1 MAGSMR
7 RIIVVTCVLAASILA
22 SCDRRESAWRDA
34 RRQDTPASYRAYLER
49 HPTGAHAAE
58 ARAWLEERRESEEW
72 ARAERLGTPE
82 AWQRY
87 LAGWP
92 EGRHAEEAR
101 RLLVAFIP
109 PPRPVPAAAAEPPA
123 TAPPSAAPAA
133 DGFEIQLGAWSDEA
147 LARAGFERFIGAH
160 AGALAGAGLRL
171 AGPGESG
178 DALWRLRAGPF
189 DEAAAR
195 ARCTSLADAGVS
207 CVPIPAAPRP
217 VQSPLFQ

>member
-1 MAGSMR
+1 MPCLLAAS
-7 RIIVVTCVLAASILA
+7 VLAA
-22 SCDRRESAWRDA
+22 CDRRESAWRDA
-34 RRQDTPASYRAYLER
+34 QRDNSQSAYQAYLEQY
-49 HPTGAHAAE
+49 PTGAYAAE
-58 ARAWLEERRESEEW
+58 ARAELEARREAEEW

-92 EGRHAEEAR
+92 EGRHADEAR

-109 PPRPVPAAAAEPPA
+109 PPRP
-123 TAPPSAAPAA
+123 APLPAPAPLV
-133 DGFEIQLGAWSDEA
+133 DFEIQLGAWSDEA

-160 AGALAGAGLRL
+160 AAALAGAELRL

-189 DEAAAR
+189 DEATAR
-195 ARCTSLADAGVS
+195 ARCASLVATGVS
-207 CVPIPAAPRP
+207 CVPVAPA
-217 VQSPLFQ
+217 VQPGYSPPFQ

>member
-7 RIIVVTCVLAASILA
+7 GSIVVTCILAASVLAA
-22 SCDRRESAWRDA
+22 CDRRESAWRDA
-34 RRQDTPASYRAYLER
+34 RRDDSQSAYQAYLELY
-49 HPTGAHAAE
+49 PTGVHAAE
-58 ARAWLEERRESEEW
+58 ARAELEARREAEEW

-92 EGRHAEEAR
+92 AGHHADEAR

-109 PPRPVPAAAAEPPA
+109 PSRPEPLPAPVSQQAPGPEVPA
-123 TAPPSAAPAA
+123 
-133 DGFEIQLGAWSDEA
+133 GNFEIQLGAWSDEA

-160 AGALAGAGLRL
+160 ATAFAGTGLRL
-171 AGPGESG
+171 AGPGELG

-189 DEAAAR
+189 DETTAR
-195 ARCTSLADAGVS
+195 SHCASLVAAGVS
-207 CVPIPAAPRP
+207 CVPVSPAPQP
-217 VQSPLFQ
+217 GYSPPFQ